1 MSSNV
6 AVESSVNL
14 LKECDAGVK
23 MAVKNLDDIL
33 EHVSG
38 EKLKDVLEHSRKRH
52 IELKNEIE
60 EMLKNYGEDE
70 KEPNFMAKGMSV
82 IKTNVK
88 FTMEETDATAADLLT
103 DGCNM
108 GIKSLIRYLNKHQD
122 AEDEI
127 KFTAGKLIKTEEELL
142 LAIRPFL

>member
-1 MSSNV
+1 MSSKV
-6 AVESSVNL
+6 MTESSVNL

-23 MAVKNLDDIL
+23 MAVKNIDDIL
-33 EHVSG
+33 DHISDD
-38 EKLKDVLEHSRKRH
+38 KLKDILEHSRKRH

-70 KEPNFMAKGMSV
+70 KEPNIMAQSMAFV
-82 IKTNVK
+82 KTNIK
-88 FTMEETDATAADLLT
+88 ISMEETDATAADLLT

-108 GIKSLIRYLNKHQD
+108 GIKSLIRYVNKHQD

-127 KFTAGKLIKTEEELL
+127 KLIAGRLIKTEEELL
-142 LAIRPFL
+142 EAIRPYL

>member
-6 AVESSVNL
+6 VCESSVNL

-23 MAVKNLDDIL
+23 MAIKSIDDIL
-33 EHVSG
+33 DHVADDR
-38 EKLKDVLEHSRKRH
+38 LKDILEHSRKRH
-52 IELKNEIE
+52 IEIKNEIE
-60 EMLKNYGEDE
+60 EMLKEYGADE
-70 KEPNFMAKGMSV
+70 KEPNMMATAMSTM
-82 IKTNVK
+82 KTSVK

-108 GIKSLIRYLNKHQD
+108 GIKSLVRYLNKHQD

-127 KFTAGKLIKTEEELL
+127 KFITGKLIKTEDELL
-142 LAIRPFL
+142 EAIRPFL

>member
-1 MSSNV
+1 
-6 AVESSVNL
+6 
-14 LKECDAGVK
+14 
-23 MAVKNLDDIL
+23 
-33 EHVSG
+33 
-38 EKLKDVLEHSRKRH
+38 
-52 IELKNEIE
+52 
-60 EMLKNYGEDE
+60 MLKNYGEDE
-70 KEPNFMAKGMSV
+70 KEPNLMAKGMSV

>member
-1 MSSNV
+1 M
-6 AVESSVNL
+6 
-14 LKECDAGVK
+14 
-23 MAVKNLDDIL
+23 L
-33 EHVSG
+33 E
-38 EKLKDVLEHSRKRH
+38 
-52 IELKNEIE
+52 
-60 EMLKNYGEDE
+60 NYGENE
-70 KEPNFMAKGMSV
+70 KEPNLMAKSMSAV
-82 IKTNVK
+82 KTSVK

-122 AEDEI
+122 AEEEI

>member
-6 AVESSVNL
+6 VTESSVNL

-33 EHVSG
+33 EHVSD

-70 KEPNFMAKGMSV
+70 KEPNLMAKGMSV